1 LLSLK
6 AGCFDLVVL
15 ASRSFIKYWL
25 PVLGWMVLVFSAST
39 DVMSAPHTS
48 RFIGPFLRWLV
59 PGISE
64 ETVQLAQLTIRKTGH
79 LTEYAV
85 LALLLWRALRQ
96 PVPHDPRPWSWR
108 TARHALLLAA
118 LYAASDELHQAFVPS
133 RDAAITDV
141 LIDTLG
147 AALGLA
153 FIGIL
158 GHLRKRE

>member
-1 LLSLK
+1 ML
-6 AGCFDLVVL
+6 
-15 ASRSFIKYWL
+15 
-25 PVLGWMVLVFSAST
+25 LVFSAST
-39 DVMSAPHTS
+39 DIMSAPHTS

-59 PGISE
+59 PGISAA
-64 ETVQLAQLTIRKTGH
+64 TVELAQLTIRKTGH

-118 LYAASDELHQAFVPS
+118 LYAASDEFHQAFVPS
-133 RDAAITDV
+133 RDAAVTDV

-153 FIGIL
+153 GMAIL
-158 GHLRKRE
+158 GHLRKRA